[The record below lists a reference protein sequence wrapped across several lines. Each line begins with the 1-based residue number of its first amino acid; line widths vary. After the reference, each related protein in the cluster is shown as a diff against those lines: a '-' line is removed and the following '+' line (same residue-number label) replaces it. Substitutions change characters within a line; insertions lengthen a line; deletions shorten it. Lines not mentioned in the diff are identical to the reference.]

1 MPFNPKT
8 LEALKYLGR
17 TGIGAGAGGAIGY
30 SVTPRV
36 AGYEDVEPARRVS
49 ALIDAAVGAS
59 IGGLA
64 HRAGG
69 VGKLLTNIP
78 TKATFAIPTAVGAG
92 EVVPLAIATLTRTRK
107 AMDNMS
113 EAGKDISEASKGI
126 SEAGKSLADSSKV
139 TSIPYNIQRL
149 AQSSTAR
156 GAGIGAAGA
165 GLAAILSGLSRRR
178 SENEILK
185 NRERGG
191 MVGAD
196 FLKYL
201 IPAMVAGGVVGSL
214 HKNT

>member
-17 TGIGAGAGGAIGY
+17 VGGGAGAGGAIGY
-30 SVTPRV
+30 YGTPRLG
-36 AGYEDVEPARRVS
+36 GYEDVEPARRAS
-49 ALIDAAVGAS
+49 AVIDATLGGIV
-59 IGGLA
+59 GGLA
-64 HRAGG
+64 HRTGG
-69 VGKLLTNIP
+69 LGKLLKNIP
-78 TKATFAIPTAVGAG
+78 TKAMIGVPTAAGAG
-92 EVVPLAIATLTRTRK
+92 ELVPISMATLARTRE
-107 AMDNMS
+107 AMENM
-113 EAGKDISEASKGI
+113 

-139 TSIPYNIQRL
+139 TSIPYNVQQL
-149 AQSSTAR
+149 AQSPTAR

-185 NRERGG
+185 NRARGG